1 MLPIK
6 QKFTIDLEC
15 KEGEGKE
22 IWGDGNDLFQNIYV
36 MVKLSVGV
44 QSLKVFM
51 CQLFVLGHL
60 SLAIATAF

>member
-1 MLPIK
+1 MNNSMLPIK
-6 QKFTIDLEC
+6 QKFTSEC

-22 IWGDGNDLFQNIYV
+22 IRGDRNDLFQNIYV

-60 SLAIATAF
+60 SLP